1 MNKLTKAECLQ
12 LAETI
17 PDATLREIIE
27 NAKIGVKDWTVASR
41 CNKQFSRGK
50 FWNIFLKN
58 PFDPSKQRTIWK
70 MRTLEEFGEFRHN
83 YVLPRKNLAIKDVIP
98 YHEDPIFD

>member
-1 MNKLTKAECLQ
+1 MNKLTKSECRQ

-17 PDATLREIIE
+17 PDSTLREIIE

-41 CNKQFSRGK
+41 CYKQFSRGK
-50 FWNIFLKN
+50 FWNIFLRA
-58 PFDPSKQRTIWK
+58 PFDPSKHRTLWK
-70 MRTLEEFGEFRHN
+70 MRILEEFGEFRPH
-83 YVLPRKNLAIKDVIP
+83 YVLPRKNLAVKDVTP